1 MRLSKLVKIV
11 DELNL
16 DAVLITY
23 EWNVF
28 YYVSVPRPSGSFILY
43 EKGGTPKILT
53 PALDFWRLTDEVGE
67 SIEVIPYT
75 TYELPGFPKLVKGKL
90 SDWIIKYLSDSRYGR
105 VGLDLSHS
113 TPLAREVSERLRNH
127 ALVEDISSQISM
139 QRSIKEPEEIE
150 LINQALRISESSFN
164 KLLNEGVR
172 ELSEKEVAAKLD
184 SYMRLSGAD
193 GVAFETIVASGPNS
207 AYPHAY
213 PTNKKVSRDDV
224 VVFDFGARFM
234 NYCSDTTR
242 TLVPGANEE
251 AKKALEAVG
260 DALNV
265 ATDTIRE
272 GVKSSEPDSAAREVL
287 RRHGL
292 ENYFIHSLGH
302 GVGLEIHERPRLA
315 QGIED
320 TLVEG
325 MVVTVEPGIYI
336 HNRFGIRL
344 ENLVVVRKSKAEVL
358 NRLPLIISV

>member
-1 MRLSKLVKIV
+1 MRLNKLAKII
-11 DELNL
+11 DGLNL

-28 YYVSVPRPSGSFILY
+28 YYVGVPRSGGSFVLY

-67 SIEVIPYT
+67 GVEVIPYT
-75 TYELPGFPKLVKGKL
+75 TYELPGFPNLIKGRL
-90 SDWIIKYLSDSRYGR
+90 SDWIIKYLSDSRYSK
-105 VGLDLSHS
+105 VGIDLGHS

-127 ALVEDISSQISM
+127 IVVEDVSSQISM

-150 LINQALRISESSFN
+150 LIKQALNISESSFT

-172 ELSEKEVAAKLD
+172 ELSEREVAARLD
-184 SYMRLSGAD
+184 SYMRLGGAD
-193 GVAFETIVASGPNS
+193 GVAFETIVASGTNS

-213 PTNKKVSRDDV
+213 PTNKKVSVDDV

-234 NYCSDTTR
+234 NYCSDITR
-242 TLVPGANEE
+242 TLVPEISEE
-251 AKKALEAVG
+251 TKEALEAVSE
-260 DALNV
+260 ALNA
-265 ATDTIRE
+265 ATDAIRE
-272 GVKSSEPDSAAREVL
+272 GVKSSEPDSVAREVL
-287 RRHGL
+287 KKYRL

-302 GVGLEIHERPRLA
+302 GVGLEVHERPRLA

-320 TLVEG
+320 ALVEN

-336 HNRFGIRL
+336 HNKFGIRL
-344 ENLVVVRKSKAEVL
+344 ENLVVVRKSRAETL
-358 NRLPLIISV
+358 NKLPLVMRA